1 MTHRPPPELI
11 SMTGRQRGFSL
22 IELMIVVVIS
32 LIATAMAA
40 PSFVST
46 LRNYRISGDGRDL
59 NGEILTAKMRAASNF
74 TMARVYADATANT
87 FRIETWDKA
96 NECWKTEGAADCT
109 TQSSNPLSSGVS
121 FGYGTLSSPPTG
133 TQAAIGQA
141 PLCRPGATSATP
153 GNDPTG
159 GADIPNTACIM
170 FNSRG
175 TPVDNSRAPT
185 ADDALYITDGNAVY
199 GVTISATGL
208 TRIWRSPAGTVSW
221 QRR

>member
-1 MTHRPPPELI
+1 
-11 SMTGRQRGFSL
+11 MTGRQRGFSL
-22 IELMIVVVIS
+22 IELLIVVVVS

-74 TMARVYADATANT
+74 TMARVYADTSANT

-109 TQSSNPLSSGVS
+109 TQLSNSLSGGVS
-121 FGYGTLSSPPTG
+121 FGYGSLGSPPAG
-133 TQAAIGQA
+133 TQATIGQA
-141 PLCRPGATSATP
+141 LPCKPGATSVPP

-159 GADIPNTACIM
+159 GSDITSTACIM

-175 TPVDNSRAPT
+175 IPVDNSRAPF
-185 ADDALYITDGNAVY
+185 ADNALYITDTNAVY
-199 GVTISATGL
+199 GVTISATGI